1 MADAGDNQRRSDKKE
16 SKSIEETK
24 ENEDLGSGINDTGPD
39 HVYYYNED
47 HEEVRQYLQ
56 QERLKDVEMRRRRH
70 ETESRSIEKTKGT
83 HLYER
88 TDRVQK
94 TDSRSLPEKK
104 GKEDSVLRINEA
116 GQIRDYKH
124 SSADTRD
131 VVRMP
136 RRRRETESRFW
147 PQERDRSPVWRE
159 NESRMRFDERNQD
172 WRENESRMRFDGRI
186 QDWRDNDYETRWRSH
201 ERTPD
206 WDWRD
211 SESRMRFDER
221 TQHRRRSESQ
231 WVFDERTQRRH
242 EPVRPGEECWCLRC
256 RNGRSCR
263 YNHPTQLPQERPV
276 RIGMP
281 ICKYF
286 RRGYCKLGSFC
297 KFRHIRDRD
306 VAETMYQDW
315 RFDERTQRRHEIEYS
330 GFRPEKRAKTS
341 VDSGKRYSRERFEY
355 LEEGEIR
362 EHENPQKQIQRNT
375 ERQGTVAQDKLQ
387 FHQQQQEEM
396 QRPQSHTTQQ
406 QQSVQQHQLLASHFN
421 LYPLAEKLT
430 DVIEAGTRDQN
441 SDALEIREQE
451 NPQFQIQRN
460 TESQRMVNRAIERQD
475 MEPLIDAIVRGIMQE
490 RREKEENLQQQ
501 RLQEIRENH
510 SVYAHDQQKKQ
521 ELGFK

>member
-1 MADAGDNQRRSDKKE
+1 MADAGDNQRRSAEKE

-24 ENEDLGSGINDTGPD
+24 ENEDLGSGINDTGH
-39 HVYYYNED
+39 HVYYYNQGD
-47 HEEVRQYLQ
+47 EEVREYLK

-83 HLYER
+83 HPDER

-104 GKEDSVLRINEA
+104 GKEDSVLRKNEA
-116 GQIRDYKH
+116 GQIHDYKH
-124 SSADTRD
+124 STVDTRECLPQQRQLRD
-131 VVRMP
+131 VVGMH

-147 PQERDRSPVWRE
+147 HQGRDRSPIWRE
-159 NESRMRFDERNQD
+159 NEYRMRFDERTQD
-172 WRENESRMRFDGRI
+172 WLDSDYESR
-186 QDWRDNDYETRWRSH
+186 WRVH

-221 TQHRRRSESQ
+221 TQDRRGSESQ

-263 YNHPTQLPQERPV
+263 YNHPTQLPQ
-276 RIGMP
+276 
-281 ICKYF
+281 YF

-297 KFRHIRDRD
+297 KFQHIRDRD

-315 RFDERTQRRHEIEYS
+315 RFDERTHRRHEIEYS
-330 GFRPEKRAKTS
+330 GFRPEKR
-341 VDSGKRYSRERFEY
+341 
-355 LEEGEIR
+355 EIR

-375 ERQGTVAQDKLQ
+375 ERQGTVAQDNVQ
-387 FHQQQQEEM
+387 FHQQQEEEM

-441 SDALEIREQE
+441 SDAL
-451 NPQFQIQRN
+451 IQRN
-460 TESQRMVNRAIERQD
+460 TERQRMVNRAIERQD

-490 RREKEENLQQQ
+490 RREKEANLQQQ

-510 SVYAHDQQKKQ
+510 SVDAHDQQKKQ

>member
-1 MADAGDNQRRSDKKE
+1 MADAGDNQRRSAEKE

-24 ENEDLGSGINDTGPD
+24 ENEDLGSGINDTGH
-39 HVYYYNED
+39 HVYYYNQGD
-47 HEEVRQYLQ
+47 EEVREYLK

-83 HLYER
+83 HPDER

-104 GKEDSVLRINEA
+104 GKEDSVLRKNEA
-116 GQIRDYKH
+116 GQIHDYKH
-124 SSADTRD
+124 STVDTRECLPQQRQLRD
-131 VVRMP
+131 VVGMH

-147 PQERDRSPVWRE
+147 HQGRDRSPIWRE
-159 NESRMRFDERNQD
+159 NEYRMRFDERTQD
-172 WRENESRMRFDGRI
+172 WLDSDYESR
-186 QDWRDNDYETRWRSH
+186 WRVH

-221 TQHRRRSESQ
+221 TQDRRGSESQ

-297 KFRHIRDRD
+297 KFQHIRDRD

-315 RFDERTQRRHEIEYS
+315 RFDERTHRRHEIEYS
-330 GFRPEKRAKTS
+330 GFRPEKRAKSS

-375 ERQGTVAQDKLQ
+375 ERQGTVAQDNVQ
-387 FHQQQQEEM
+387 FHQQQEEEM

-441 SDALEIREQE
+441 SDAL
-451 NPQFQIQRN
+451 IQRN
-460 TESQRMVNRAIERQD
+460 TERQRMVNRAIERQD

-490 RREKEENLQQQ
+490 RREKEANLQQQ

-510 SVYAHDQQKKQ
+510 SVDAHDQQKKQ